1 MSYTS
6 FIFWGRGGEGV
17 KTAAEIL
24 AKAAFL
30 QGLEV
35 QAFPEY
41 GPERSGAP
49 VRAFVKISK
58 EKIEEQA
65 PIRQPDYIVVL
76 DGSLLSMPYIRAQ
89 VLNQKKAKI
98 LINSKTKLELKN
110 STTVDASGVA
120 FKYLNKDLPGVAM
133 LGALLK
139 KVPQIKFANLE
150 KAVKETL
157 SKKPELLDGNLKSLS
172 VAYKGA
178 KI

>member
-6 FIFWGRGGEGV
+6 FVFWGRGGEGV

-58 EKIEEQA
+58 EKIKDQA
-65 PIRQPDYIVVL
+65 SITQADYVVVL
-76 DGSLLSMPYIRAQ
+76 DGSLLSQLDTKNLI
-89 VLNQKKAKI
+89 LNQKKAKL
-98 LINSKTKLELKN
+98 LINGKINPEIKN
-110 STTVDASGVA
+110 SVFIDASGIA
-120 FKYLNKDLPGVAM
+120 NKYLKKDLPGVVM

-139 KVPQIKFANLE
+139 MTTCVKFANLE

-157 SKKPELLDGNLKSLS
+157 SKKPELLDGNLKALNE
-172 VAYKGA
+172 AYTQFK
-178 KI
+178 

>member
-65 PIRQPDYIVVL
+65 SIRQANYVVVL
-76 DGSLLSMPYIRAQ
+76 DGSLLSMPEIKSQ
-89 VLNQKKAKI
+89 ILNQKTAKI
-98 LINSKTKLELKN
+98 LVNSKTNLELKN
-110 STTVDASGVA
+110 SAAIDASGIA
-120 FKYLNKDLPGVAM
+120 LKYLNKDLPGVAM

-139 KVPQIKFANLE
+139 KFPTVKFTSLE
-150 KAVKETL
+150 QAVKETL
-157 SKKPELLDGNLKSLS
+157 SKKPELLGGNLKSLS
-172 VAYKGA
+172 VAYGR
-178 KI
+178 